1 MNVCKTETDSQKNK
15 LMVTKRERW
24 RVVDELGRWD

>member
-1 MNVCKTETDSQKNK
+1 MNVCKTDSQKNK
-15 LMVTKRERW
+15 LMVTKRETW